1 MKIILLSDLR
11 HRGRRG
17 EIVDVKPGYARN
29 FLFPNGMALV
39 ANDGNLKIFE
49 QERKKIDARH
59 AAERQAA
66 AEIAAR
72 IAGIKLS
79 LTKRATESGTLYGS
93 VSVTEIAE
101 ALAAKGIEVDR
112 RQIDLVGGIKTLGD
126 HLVRVDLH
134 SEIVAELAVS
144 VAAAE

>member
-134 SEIVAELAVS
+134 SEIVAELAVT